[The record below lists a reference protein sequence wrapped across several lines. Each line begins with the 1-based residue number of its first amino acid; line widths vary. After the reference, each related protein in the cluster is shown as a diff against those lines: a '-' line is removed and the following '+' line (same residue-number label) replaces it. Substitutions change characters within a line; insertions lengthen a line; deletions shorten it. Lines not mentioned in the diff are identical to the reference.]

1 MGSPDRTNVCP
12 CARRVRPH
20 GRSIFSTKVTALPES
35 LGQCKLLE
43 YLCVPPPARPPPP
56 ALVAVPV
63 LRCCM
68 CVCTPRQARV
78 VMGQNSS
85 AVARAQG
92 RVKHRARGIAGGGQL
107 AQPEETVST
116 PPPRRAGS
124 LTAAG
129 ATREAKLQELY
140 HYSYIYMYAPACI
153 YKYL

>member
-1 MGSPDRTNVCP
+1 M
-12 CARRVRPH
+12 CAAGAAARQAHLLHEGEGAPRVARPVQALGGPVRP
-20 GRSIFSTKVTALPES
+20 A
-35 LGQCKLLE
+35 
-43 YLCVPPPARPPPP
+43 AAPPPP

-92 RVKHRARGIAGGGQL
+92 RVEHRARGIAGGGQL

-116 PPPRRAGS
+116 LPRV
-124 LTAAG
+124 
-129 ATREAKLQELY
+129 E
-140 HYSYIYMYAPACI
+140 P
-153 YKYL
+153 